1 MSDTGTAT
9 HLGSHVSASYLEP
22 KRKGFLIK
30 RLAFGGVFSL
40 ALAGLVF
47 FVATP
52 YMGMATL
59 AFCLMNLGLINRQ
72 TPKIHATY
80 MVAAIAIDLA
90 IVLVLEVQRHAIKT
104 AMALT
109 LSPLQQG
116 HIGAS
121 SVATLLYFPILYLG
135 WRGLR
140 HGLSK
145 SARRLHMRLGVT
157 AYVFRS
163 IGFVLMFALLSRH
176 LH

>member
-1 MSDTGTAT
+1 MSETVAAT
-9 HLGSHVSASYLEP
+9 HPGGHLANSLPETEGEV
-22 KRKGFLIK
+22 FLIA
-30 RLAFGGVFSL
+30 RQGTWVVFSL
-40 ALAGLVF
+40 AFASLIF

-59 AFCLMNLGLINRQ
+59 AFCLMNLGLMNRKV
-72 TPKIHATY
+72 PRVHATY
-80 MVAAIAIDLA
+80 MVTAIAIDLG

-135 WRGLR
+135 WRGIR

-145 SARRLHMRLGVT
+145 SGRLLHMRLGIA

-163 IGFVLMFALLSRH
+163 IGFILMFALLGRH
-176 LH
+176 VP